1 MRAGFSRVSTST
13 VATPDRVQPIARVT
27 DEESIPMP
35 VTALHCATC
44 GAGFVDSR
52 PTLAD
57 GDEAKC
63 PTCGARNAFTPT
75 FADAV
80 RRGDT
85 GIDTSARIVHSELEL
100 KRQD

>member
-1 MRAGFSRVSTST
+1 
-13 VATPDRVQPIARVT
+13 
-27 DEESIPMP
+27 MP